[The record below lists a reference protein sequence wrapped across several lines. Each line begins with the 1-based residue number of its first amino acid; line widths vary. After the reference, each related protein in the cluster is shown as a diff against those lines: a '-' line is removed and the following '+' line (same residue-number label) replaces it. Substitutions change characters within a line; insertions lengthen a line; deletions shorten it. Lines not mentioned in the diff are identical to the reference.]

1 MRFHLL
7 APLLVTLILPCVGR
21 AQERRKIRIS
31 NATLSYSVLPLVAA
45 REWKLFQ
52 EQGLDVEIIL
62 MRSAAA
68 AAALVSGDLDYQ
80 SGIGPASIS
89 ATLSGVDSR
98 ALWSSTSHITY
109 WLMAKPEYKSIQQLK
124 HKKIGVSGLGGTSHV
139 AMTVALEK
147 SGLSP
152 KDYVAVSVPGGNL
165 VQSLDSGFV
174 DAATLNPPTMF
185 FAQRRGFVR
194 LLDIGSLVEMA
205 SGGLTAMNKTIRGI
219 IRALLG
225 KRAMLKSREKTL
237 ELITN
242 VLKMDKQTAA
252 DTYSVVQSSFNDT
265 GIPTREGI
273 ANIIRALK
281 AEGRFANRN
290 VAYVW
295 RTANW
300 HMTVMLTV
308 TVIVIIDIIVR
319 LLQFSEGYTELSTMI
334 LSILAGALVSYGA
347 SYGGSL
353 VYDYQFNVGKLR
365 GKLFGTRRKSTRSPG
380 KRVILKR
387 C

>member
-1 MRFHLL
+1 MRLYFLSALIFLL
-7 APLLVTLILPCVGR
+7 SLTAVGG

-31 NATLSYSVLPLVAA
+31 NATLSYSALPLVAA

-98 ALWSSTSHITY
+98 ALWSSTSRITY
-109 WLMAKPEYKSIQQLK
+109 WLMAKPEYKSIQELK
-124 HKKIGVSGLGGTSHV
+124 RKKIGVSGLGGTSHV

-147 SGLSP
+147 RGLTS

-205 SGGLTAMNKTIRGI
+205 SGGLTAMTRTIRSRPDEVKRI
-219 IRALLG
+219 IRAI
-225 KRAMLKSREKTL
+225 K
-237 ELITN
+237 
-242 VLKMDKQTAA
+242 V
-252 DTYSVVQSSFNDT
+252 
-265 GIPTREGI
+265 
-273 ANIIRALK
+273 
-281 AEGRFANRN
+281 EGRFVDRN
-290 VAYVW
+290 IAYEEVADP
-295 RTANW
+295 RFAIE
-300 HMTVMLTV
+300 MAKEL
-308 TVIVIIDIIVR
+308 
-319 LLQFSEGYTELSTMI
+319 GYK
-334 LSILAGALVSYGA
+334 V
-347 SYGGSL
+347 
-353 VYDYQFNVGKLR
+353 
-365 GKLFGTRRKSTRSPG
+365 P
-380 KRVILKR
+380 
-387 C
+387 